1 MLDKRLS
8 LSDKMFHII
17 NYLFLFIFFAIVII
31 PILNV
36 VASSISSPA
45 AVVSRRVSIF
55 PIDFT
60 LDAYRYIFRSPRLI
74 RGFLNTVFYTVA
86 GTSINIALSIMA
98 AYPIARKELK
108 GRKIII
114 AIMFFTMLFSG
125 GMIPTFLVVR
135 DLGLFD
141 TRWAMLLPG
150 ALSVWNVMIMRSFFQ
165 NTIPSELYESSAMDG
180 ASEMTILLKIV
191 LPLSG
196 PVIAVLTLFYAIG
209 HWNSFFH
216 GLIYLR
222 SPDLLPLQVVLRNIL
237 TNAADMAELVEH
249 ITQAEVG
256 RLALVEVLR
265 YAIITAG
272 TLPMVILYPFIQ
284 KYFTKGIMI
293 GSIKG

>member
-1 MLDKRLS
+1 MFDKRLTR
-8 LSDKMFHII
+8 SDRVFHFVNSI
-17 NYLFLFIFFAIVII
+17 LLFIFFAIVIV

-36 VASSISSPA
+36 IASSVSSPA

-55 PIDFT
+55 PVGFN
-60 LDAYRYIFRSPRLI
+60 LDAYTYIFRSQQLI
-74 RGFLNTVFYTVA
+74 TGFLNTVFYTVV
-86 GTSINIALSIMA
+86 GTAINIAMSIMA

-114 AIMFFTMLFSG
+114 AFMFFTMLFSG

-141 TRWAMLLPG
+141 TRLAMLIPP
-150 ALSVWNVMIMRSFFQ
+150 AMSVWNVMIMRSFFQ
-165 NTIPSELYESSAMDG
+165 NTIPTELYESAAMDG
-180 ASEMTILLKIV
+180 CSEIKLLIRIV

-209 HWNSFFH
+209 HWNAFFN

-222 SPDLLPLQVVLRNIL
+222 SPELLPLQVVLRNIL
-237 TNAADMAELVEH
+237 TNAASLAELVEH
-249 ITQAEVG
+249 IPAADAG

-272 TLPMVILYPFIQ
+272 TLPMALLYPAIQ
-284 KYFTKGIMI
+284 KHFTKGIMI
-293 GSIKG
+293 GSLKG